1 MRTTIVKRQESEIF
15 TFNQFSDMYVGQTV
29 CQTRENTQF
38 ISGTHNN
45 PPLVDGVSHPTLQF

>member
-1 MRTTIVKRQESEIF
+1 MVKRQESEMF

-45 PPLVDGVSHPTLQF
+45 PLLVDDVSHPTLQF